1 MYMLGKRR
9 FQAEGT
15 SNIKPRDESII
26 VSWENS
32 KKANSAG
39 AE

>member
-1 MYMLGKRR
+1 MCMSRR
-9 FQAEGT
+9 RKFQAEGT
-15 SNIKPRDESII
+15 SNIKPGGESII

-32 KKANSAG
+32 KEASSAG